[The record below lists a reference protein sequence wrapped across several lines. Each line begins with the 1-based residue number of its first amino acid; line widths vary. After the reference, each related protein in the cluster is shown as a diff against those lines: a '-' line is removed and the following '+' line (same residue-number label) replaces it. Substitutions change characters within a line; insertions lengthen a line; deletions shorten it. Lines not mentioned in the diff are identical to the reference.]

1 MEYKEIIN
9 TILKTSTLLITIFSL
24 IIIIAILIFVR
35 KNKYKWLIWFYM
47 PSMLTSLIFLSVG
60 LFGNELILHLLEDK
74 INEYQNFVAPFI
86 TNICLIFTIYGI
98 VLLVLSI
105 LAFVIYQIFK
115 KKEDACSNSKVNAT
129 FKS

>member
-9 TILKTSTLLITIFSL
+9 TVLKTSTLLITIFSL

-47 PSMLTSLIFLSVG
+47 PSMLTSLIFLTIG

-74 INEYQNFVAPFI
+74 ISEYQNFVAPFI
-86 TNICLIFTIYGI
+86 TNICSIFTIYGI

-115 KKEDACSNSKVNAT
+115 KKEDALE
-129 FKS
+129 